1 MKKTRLT
8 IRSNGS
14 MKLEGEFEIVD
25 ESGTAYGL
33 GGREIVSICRCGLS
47 NNKPYCDGSHKDKF
61 SHDASAF
68 DLPQK
73 SGT

>member
-1 MKKTRLT
+1 MIKTKLT

-14 MKLEGEFEIVD
+14 MKLEGDYEIVD
-25 ESGTAYGL
+25 ENGNTYGL

-47 NNKPYCDGSHKDKF
+47 QNKPYCDGSHKGKF
-61 SHDASAF
+61 SHDAKAF

-73 SGT
+73 MTS